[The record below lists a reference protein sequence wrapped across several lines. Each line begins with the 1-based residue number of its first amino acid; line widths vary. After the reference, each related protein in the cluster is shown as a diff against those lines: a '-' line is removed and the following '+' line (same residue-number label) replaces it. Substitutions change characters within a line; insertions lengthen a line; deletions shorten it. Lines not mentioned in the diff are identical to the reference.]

1 MVRYKKCYF
10 ERKDAKLVP
19 LGGSHKVA
27 NGTYREAVEKLKVF
41 VYR

>member
-1 MVRYKKCYF
+1 MFFF

-19 LGGSHKVA
+19 QGGSNKVA
-27 NGTYREAVEKLKVF
+27 NGTCREAVEKLKVF